1 MRVLVSDTSVLIDIE
16 RASLTGRLFELPHT
30 FVVPDLLYERE
41 LAGNDG
47 PELVRRGLLVE
58 ELSGAEVA
66 AAARLQRTDRALSVP
81 DTFAFSLALGRGWVL
96 LTGDGALR
104 RRAKDTGLE
113 MYGVLW
119 LLDQLETH
127 GVCAIA
133 ELHDGLTRLSRHPRC
148 RLPRGEIR
156 LRLARY
162 DSVRPPI

>member
-16 RASLTGRLFELPHT
+16 RASLAGRLFELPHT

-41 LAGNDG
+41 LADDIG
-47 PELVRRGLLVE
+47 PELLGRGLLVE

-104 RRAKDTGLE
+104 RRAETVGLP
-113 MYGVLW
+113 MHGVLW
-119 LLDQLETH
+119 LLDELEAH
-127 GVCAIA
+127 AVCERA
-133 ELHDGLTRLSRHPRC
+133 ELHVGLTQLSRHPRC
-148 RLPRGEIR
+148 RLPKTQIS
-156 LRLARY
+156 LRLTRY
-162 DSVRPPI
+162 QGG